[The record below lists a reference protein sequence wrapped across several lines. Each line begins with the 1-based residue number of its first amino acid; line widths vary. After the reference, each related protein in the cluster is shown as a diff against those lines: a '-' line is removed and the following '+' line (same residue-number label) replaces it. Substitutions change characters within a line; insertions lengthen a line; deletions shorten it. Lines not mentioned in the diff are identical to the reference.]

1 MPVRST
7 NRLCAVLDR
16 FLHTRVWFWISEV
29 PSWSR
34 RGARAKRGRGG
45 TKDAKLPYRR
55 PRSAP
60 YLMRCASRISV
71 RSAPIGAIVETTPAA
86 RTRPPLLLQEG
97 TSPPRKFHLSD
108 YFGQHCL
115 FDKEGMKA
123 PVPTVIALALILVF
137 VSTGFGQTIRYSV
150 SMPQPSSHVFQVEMT
165 IDNPGTAS
173 LDLALPAWN
182 GLYQIRDF

>member
-1 MPVRST
+1 MTVRST
-7 NRLCAVLDR
+7 NRLCAVLGR

-60 YLMRCASRISV
+60 YLMRCASRISI

-115 FDKEGMKA
+115 LKQGWPRPRGRGGKKA
-123 PVPTVIALALILVF
+123 AKPPCRC
-137 VSTGFGQTIRYSV
+137 SRS
-150 SMPQPSSHVFQVEMT
+150 
-165 IDNPGTAS
+165 
-173 LDLALPAWN
+173 
-182 GLYQIRDF
+182 

>member
-7 NRLCAVLDR
+7 SRLCAVLGR
-16 FLHTRVWFWISEV
+16 FLHRRVWFWISEV

-60 YLMRCASRISV
+60 HLMRCVSRISK

-115 FDKEGMKA
+115 TRRGK
-123 PVPTVIALALILVF
+123 
-137 VSTGFGQTIRYSV
+137 Q
-150 SMPQPSSHVFQVEMT
+150 MT
-165 IDNPGTAS
+165 IDQFRKTNDRWSIVINRKVKAGAAPEVCRS
-173 LDLALPAWN
+173 CS
-182 GLYQIRDF
+182 

>member
-1 MPVRST
+1 MTVRST
-7 NRLCAVLDR
+7 NRLCAVLGR

-60 YLMRCASRISV
+60 YLMRCASRISI
-71 RSAPIGAIVETTPAA
+71 RSAPIGAIIETTPAA

-97 TSPPRKFHLSD
+97 TFASPEVSSQRL
-108 YFGQHCL
+108 FGQHCL
-115 FDKEGMKA
+115 QKEGN
-123 PVPTVIALALILVF
+123 TF
-137 VSTGFGQTIRYSV
+137 
-150 SMPQPSSHVFQVEMT
+150 PQ
-165 IDNPGTAS
+165 
-173 LDLALPAWN
+173 LW
-182 GLYQIRDF
+182 